1 MRILSA
7 SGRGARLGHGSRV
20 RSRVVST
27 FCASVICANCSPTAE
42 RSEDHVTSDA
52 VSASAGNGVAS
63 EAPTSEVSH
72 ESTSP
77 ASPGMSGGQGVSGT
91 ENTTDTESRGDDRA
105 AGTTESGSDPVP
117 GETASESA
125 AVQTR
130 NYCRLALFSLP
141 GEYGLAAQF
150 ETVTSDAPLKQV
162 TAGDCTLTEYVLP
175 RESTKAYLDAGTI
188 HLTGE
193 GIDYPESYSLELTRS
208 ESGDYASDL
217 LLTGKIPGRADLH
230 IWSSGGV
237 DVNAFEL
244 DLSFPLSLILT
255 APGVGADGA
264 LQISAAGGAE
274 LQWERGVEDVFLHIE
289 GLHDTDTRRYYMS
302 CWFPSVP
309 GTGSISAEVLAPFV
323 GAQVEVH
330 TVIKKELQ
338 VGMYD
343 LEVRGAR
350 EVYNPDKSL
359 NVWGEVVP

>member
-1 MRILSA
+1 MRILGA
-7 SGRGARLGHGSRV
+7 SGRGAGFGHGSCV
-20 RSRVVST
+20 RSRVAST

-42 RSEDHVTSDA
+42 RTGEHVTSDA

-63 EAPTSEVSH
+63 EAPISQVSH

-77 ASPGMSGGQGVSGT
+77 ASPGTSGGQGVSGA
-91 ENTTDTESRGDDRA
+91 ESTTDTESLSDDRA
-105 AGTTESGSDPVP
+105 PGTTESGSDPVP
-117 GETASESA
+117 RETASESA

-150 ETVTSDAPLKQV
+150 ETVTSDAPLTQV
-162 TAGDCTLTEYVLP
+162 TTGDCTLTEYVLP
-175 RESTKAYLDAGTI
+175 RESTTEYLDAGTI
-188 HLTGE
+188 YLTGE

-208 ESGDYASDL
+208 ESGAYASDVFP
-217 LLTGKIPGRADLH
+217 TGQIPGRADLH
-230 IWSSGGV
+230 IWNSGGV

-255 APGVGADGA
+255 APPVGVDGV
-264 LQISAAGGAE
+264 LQISAGGGVE
-274 LQWERGVEDVFLHIE
+274 LQWERGVEDVFLHVE
-289 GLHDTDTRRYYMS
+289 GVHETDTRRYHVG
-302 CWFPSVP
+302 CWFPSLP
-309 GTGSISAEVLAPFV
+309 GTGSISAEILAPFV
-323 GAQVEVH
+323 GAQLDVH
-330 TVIKKELQ
+330 TVIRKELQ
-338 VGMYD
+338 VGDYD